1 MLRLPL
7 ETRIIALFCEPSS
20 YWRIPHQKNSAA
32 PSLDLKE
39 VFHEIAKQQDLL
51 NAII

>member
-7 ETRIIALFCEPSS
+7 EPKIIALFCGLLS

-39 VFHEIAKQQDLL
+39 VFQEIAQ
-51 NAII
+51 

>member
-7 ETRIIALFCEPSS
+7 EPKIIALFRAVLSHQ
-20 YWRIPHQKNSAA
+20 RIPHQKNSAA

-39 VFHEIAKQQDLL
+39 VFQEIAQ
-51 NAII
+51 